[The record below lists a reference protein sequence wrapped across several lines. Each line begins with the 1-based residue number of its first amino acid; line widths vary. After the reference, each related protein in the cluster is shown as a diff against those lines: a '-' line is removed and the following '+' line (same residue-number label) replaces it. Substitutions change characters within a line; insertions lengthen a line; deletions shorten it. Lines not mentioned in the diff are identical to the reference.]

1 MKINSDFRKI
11 KLLSNPKGFTLV
23 ELIVVIAV
31 IGIISTIGIS
41 SFTNYLK
48 IARDAVKIDEASRVL
63 EALSAYMALYG
74 TMPRDTGGTRVG
86 IGKTCGTTQC
96 ATCVGETEFSNEMLI
111 LTNSGFLDKPPASN
125 FCWFDYS
132 GSVPPYVRVWANLE
146 INPNLG
152 NTGISW
158 MNWATNLTY

>member
-1 MKINSDFRKI
+1 MNKSFYKRKEYI
-11 KLLSNPKGFTLV
+11 DGHAGFTLV

-48 IARDAVKIDEASRVL
+48 IARDAVKKDEVGKVSK
-63 EALSAYMALYG
+63 ALYAYLALYG
-74 TMPRDTGGTRVG
+74 SMPKDNGGTRVG
-86 IGKTCGTTQC
+86 LGVTCGTTQC
-96 ATCVGETEFSNEMLI
+96 ASCVGQAEFNNEMAL
-111 LTNSGFLDKPPASN
+111 LTNAGLLDKPPTSN

-132 GSVPPYVRVWANLE
+132 TNIPPYVRIWTYLE

-152 NTGISW
+152 STGVDW
-158 MNWATNLTY
+158 WNWGPVFTY